1 MGLHFRRFI
10 RNEDGAT
17 AIEYSLIAC
26 LLAAAIIAAW
36 PGFYSGFM
44 ASWTN
49 VGSVIASA
57 VP

>member
-1 MGLHFRRFI
+1 MGNRFRRFI
-10 RNEDGAT
+10 RDDSGAT

-36 PGFYSGFM
+36 PGFYGGFM

-49 VGSVIASA
+49 IGAVISSA
-57 VP
+57 VK